1 MVKCKKCGTVFQG
14 NFCPSCGAQ
23 FKKRKWLIPV
33 IVVSSIL
40 ILIIFCGVFSTV
52 TLNNDLETI
61 QTCINNGNYAGAKK
75 ILDDN
80 LDIQK
85 SEEKLYIAYADFYL
99 AQNDVIGAVNILEKG
114 LEESFGTKNIQNK
127 LNELNNNYSELINTY
142 KAEQAEAAK
151 KAAEEQAAAEQKAAE
166 EAAKE
171 EERKKQEAAAQQQKS
186 KEDYLASC
194 QTIDYQTLARNPDSY
209 KGQSFK
215 FTGEVIQVTEPTI
228 GSTVTLRINVTKETI
243 LDEDFYSDTILATVS
258 IPDGNDRI
266 LEGDII
272 TFYGD
277 CDGMHSY
284 KSILDQKI
292 SLPKISIKYY
302 AVQ

>member
-1 MVKCKKCGTVFQG
+1 MVKCKKCGTTFDG

-23 FKKRKWLIPV
+23 FKKRKWLVPV
-33 IVVSSIL
+33 VIISAVLLVGIVG
-40 ILIIFCGVFSTV
+40 GVIANT
-52 TLNNDLETI
+52 TLNNDMEAV
-61 QTCINNGNYAGAKK
+61 QTFISQGKYDEAK
-75 ILDDN
+75 
-80 LDIQK
+80 
-85 SEEKLYIAYADFYL
+85 EKLDYQLDTNSSSAKVYIAYADFYL
-99 AQNDVIGAVNILEKG
+99 AQNDVINAVQILEKG
-114 LEESFGTKNIQNK
+114 LKKCTATDSVQNK
-127 LNELNNNYSELINTY
+127 LDEINTSYSAEIEAY
-142 KAEQAEAAK
+142 KTAQAEADR
-151 KAAEEQAAAEQKAAE
+151 KAAED
-166 EAAKE
+166 AAKE

-243 LDEDFYSDTILATVS
+243 LDEDFYSDTVLATVS

-277 CDGMHSY
+277 CEGLHTY
-284 KSILDQKI
+284 ESIFNQKI

-302 AVQ
+302 AIQ

>member
-1 MVKCKKCGTVFQG
+1 MAKCKKCGTTFDG
-14 NFCPSCGAQ
+14 NFCPSCGTQ

-40 ILIIFCGVFSTV
+40 FLGIFSAVFSTI
-52 TLNNDLETI
+52 TLNNDLKTV
-61 QTCINNGNYAGAKK
+61 QTCISHGNYAGAKK

-99 AQNDVIGAVNILEKG
+99 AQDDVIGAVNILEKG
-114 LEESFGTKNIQNK
+114 LDESFGTKNIQNK
-127 LNELNNNYSELINTY
+127 LNELNDNYSEIINTY
-142 KAEQAEAAK
+142 KAEQADAAK
-151 KAAEEQAAAEQKAAE
+151 KAAEEQAEADRKAAE

-186 KEDYLASC
+186 KEDYMASC
-194 QTIDYQTLARNPDSY
+194 QTIDYKTLARNPDKY

-215 FTGEVIQVTEPTI
+215 FTGEVMQVIEPTF
-228 GSTVTLRINVTKETI
+228 GNTVTLLISVTKNPDIDIYTDNI
-243 LDEDFYSDTILATVS
+243 YATVS
-258 IPDGNDRI
+258 VPDGVDRI
-266 LEGDII
+266 LEDDII

-277 CDGMHSY
+277 CEGMYNYES
-284 KSILDQKI
+284 LLGQKI